1 LRSSVAEW
9 DKLRDWFLLVYESPI
24 SKDAAPMRIVGYILD
39 HWRGNLS
46 LLISFWINGSC
57 TAAIVALLTL
67 YGSDELDYSDL
78 SEASWLLATL
88 TLYCVSLVI
97 SVWSIVGIWRSATSY
112 QQKGGALKW
121 SLTARLFAL
130 LGALGFASEFSQ
142 ATLPVF
148 QTLLVRAGIENL
160 GPPATLKVTG
170 RTLHIDGTIT
180 HKVTERFKALIDQ
193 HPDIEQISISS
204 FGGRTN
210 AGVAIASIISKR
222 KLNTVAV
229 GECSSA
235 CTFIFLSG
243 KIRMFDIN
251 SSLGFHSPKILG
263 LSDLESQSESPEV
276 TEAYEAAGLSDAFI
290 SKALGT
296 PSASMWY
303 PSDDILIRQG
313 AVHLFTQA
321 RIKYEHE
328 QQVEYFRTEGPLK
341 IDDLTKVVGAKIDNT
356 ALTYTYVIAARSDE
370 VDWDGMAVMAKYDAN
385 AAICRNAV
393 TYLMVKSGASYTYL
407 YVDKNGEKVGSVV
420 IDKCYNTV

>member
-1 LRSSVAEW
+1 MTSRSRQAT
-9 DKLRDWFLLVYESPI
+9 
-24 SKDAAPMRIVGYILD
+24 MRIFGYIRD
-39 HWRGNLS
+39 HWSGNLS
-46 LLISFWINGSC
+46 LPISFWVNGSF
-57 TAAIVALLTL
+57 TAVIVAVLIL
-67 YGSDELDYSDL
+67 YVADKLDYSDL
-78 SEASWLLATL
+78 SEASWLIATL
-88 TLYCVSLVI
+88 TLYCVSIIV

-112 QQKGGALKW
+112 QKNGGALKW
-121 SLTARLFAL
+121 SLTTKLLVL
-130 LGALGFASEFSQ
+130 LGALGFASEVSQ

-148 QTLLVRAGIENL
+148 QTLMVRAGIETL

-180 HKVTERFKALIDQ
+180 HTVTERFEALINQ
-193 HPDIEQISISS
+193 HPDIDQVSISS

-251 SSLGFHSPKILG
+251 AALGFHSPKILG
-263 LSDLESQSESPEV
+263 LSDLESRFESPAV
-276 TEAYEAAGLSDAFI
+276 TEAYQTAGLSEAFI
-290 SKALGT
+290 SQALRT

-303 PSDDILIRQG
+303 PSDDTLIRQG

-321 RIKYEHE
+321 RIKYDHE
-328 QQVEYFRTEGPLK
+328 QEVEYFRTNGPLK
-341 IDDLTKVVGAKIDNT
+341 IDDLTKVVGAKIDNA
-356 ALTYTYVIAARSDE
+356 ALTYTYVIAARYDE
-370 VDWDGMAVMAKYDAN
+370 VDWDGMVVMAKYDAN

-393 TYLMVKSGASYTYL
+393 TYLMVKSGASYIYL
-407 YVDKNGEKVGSVV
+407 YVDKNGEKVGSIV
-420 IDKCYNTV
+420 IDKCYNTL

>member
-1 LRSSVAEW
+1 MIFHSIPGHFKS
-9 DKLRDWFLLVYESPI
+9 
-24 SKDAAPMRIVGYILD
+24 
-39 HWRGNLS
+39 HWQGNLS
-46 LLISFWINGSC
+46 LPRSFWVNGSC
-57 TAAIVALLTL
+57 AAVIVALLTV

-78 SEASWLLATL
+78 SETSWLIATL
-88 TLYCVSLVI
+88 TLYCVSI
-97 SVWSIVGIWRSATSY
+97 IITVWSIVGIWRSATSY
-112 QQKGGALKW
+112 QKNGGVLKW
-121 SLTARLFAL
+121 SLTARLLAL
-130 LGALGFASEFSQ
+130 LGALGFASEVSQ

-148 QTLLVRAGIENL
+148 QTLLVRSGIETL

-193 HPDIEQISISS
+193 YPDIDQVSISS

-243 KIRMFDIN
+243 KIRKFDIN
-251 SSLGFHSPKILG
+251 ASLGFHSPKILG
-263 LSDLESQSESPEV
+263 LSDLESQFESPEV

-341 IDDLTKVVGAKIDNT
+341 IDDRTKVVSAKIDNT
-356 ALTYTYVIAARSDE
+356 ALTYTYVIAARADE
-370 VDWDGMAVMAKYDAN
+370 VNWDGMVVMAKYDAN

-393 TYLMVKSGASYTYL
+393 THLMVKSGASYTYS
-407 YVDKNGEKVGSVV
+407 YVDKNGEKVGSIM
-420 IDKCYNTV
+420 IDKCYNII

>member
-1 LRSSVAEW
+1 MINSYRQ
-9 DKLRDWFLLVYESPI
+9 
-24 SKDAAPMRIVGYILD
+24 APMCITGYVRG
-39 HWRGNLS
+39 HWRGSLS
-46 LLISFWINGSC
+46 LPISFWVNG
-57 TAAIVALLTL
+57 LLTAL
-67 YGSDELDYSDL
+67 VVAVMTVYVTDELDYSDL
-78 SEASWLLATL
+78 SETSWMLATL
-88 TLYCVSLVI
+88 TLYCVSIII
-97 SVWSIVGIWRSATSY
+97 SLWSIVGIWRSATSY
-112 QQKGGALKW
+112 QQTGGALKW
-121 SLTARLFAL
+121 SLTTKL
-130 LGALGFASEFSQ
+130 LVLVGALGFASEVSR

-148 QTLLVRAGIENL
+148 QTLIVRAGIETL

-180 HKVTERFKALIDQ
+180 HKVTERFEALIAQ
-193 HPDIEQISISS
+193 HPDIDQVSISS

-210 AGVAIASIISKR
+210 AAVAIASIISKR
-222 KLNTVAV
+222 KLNTVAA

-251 SSLGFHSPKILG
+251 AALGFHSPKILG

-290 SKALGT
+290 SQALAT

-303 PSDDILIRQG
+303 PSDDTLIRQG

-341 IDDLTKVVGAKIDNT
+341 IDDRTKVVGAKIDNT
-356 ALTYTYVIAARSDE
+356 ALTYTYVIAARYDE
-370 VDWDGMAVMAKYDAN
+370 VDWDGMVVMAKYDAN

-393 TYLMVKSGASYTYL
+393 THLMVKSGASYSYL

-420 IDKCYNTV
+420 IDKCYNAI

>member
-1 LRSSVAEW
+1 MTTRCRQPLMG
-9 DKLRDWFLLVYESPI
+9 LF
-24 SKDAAPMRIVGYILD
+24 GYIRN

-46 LLISFWINGSC
+46 LPRSFWVNG
-57 TAAIVALLTL
+57 LLTAL
-67 YGSDELDYSDL
+67 VVAVMTVYVTGELDYSDL
-78 SEASWLLATL
+78 SENSWMFATL
-88 TLYCVSLVI
+88 TLYCVSIII

-112 QQKGGALKW
+112 QKNGGALKW
-121 SLTARLFAL
+121 SFTARLLVL
-130 LGALGFASEFSQ
+130 LSALGFASEVSQ

-148 QTLLVRAGIENL
+148 QTLLVRAGIETL

-170 RTLHIDGTIT
+170 RTLHIEGTIT
-180 HKVTERFKALIDQ
+180 HKVTERFIALIDQ
-193 HPDIEQISISS
+193 HPDIDLISISS

-243 KIRMFDIN
+243 KTRMFDIN

-263 LSDLESQSESPEV
+263 LSDLESRFESPEV
-276 TEAYEAAGLSDAFI
+276 TEAYEAAGLSEAFI
-290 SKALGT
+290 SKALRT

-303 PSDDILIRQG
+303 PSDDILIRQR

-341 IDDLTKVVGAKIDNT
+341 IDDRTKVVGAKIDNT
-356 ALTYTYVIAARSDE
+356 ALTYTYVIAARADE
-370 VDWDGMAVMAKYDAN
+370 VDWDGMVVMAKYDAN

-393 TYLMVKSGASYTYL
+393 TYLMVKSGATYTYL

>member
-1 LRSSVAEW
+1 MIFHSIPGHFKS
-9 DKLRDWFLLVYESPI
+9 
-24 SKDAAPMRIVGYILD
+24 
-39 HWRGNLS
+39 HWQGNLS
-46 LLISFWINGSC
+46 LPRSFWVNGSC
-57 TAAIVALLTL
+57 AAVIVALLTV

-78 SEASWLLATL
+78 SETSWLIATL
-88 TLYCVSLVI
+88 TLYCVSI
-97 SVWSIVGIWRSATSY
+97 IITVWSIVGIWRSATSY
-112 QQKGGALKW
+112 QKNGGVLKW
-121 SLTARLFAL
+121 SLTARLLAL
-130 LGALGFASEFSQ
+130 LGALGFASEVSQ

-148 QTLLVRAGIENL
+148 QTLLVRAGIETL

-193 HPDIEQISISS
+193 YPDIDQVSISS

-243 KIRMFDIN
+243 KIRKFDIN
-251 SSLGFHSPKILG
+251 ASLGFHSPKILG
-263 LSDLESQSESPEV
+263 LSDLESQFESPEV

-341 IDDLTKVVGAKIDNT
+341 IDDRTKVVSAKIDNT
-356 ALTYTYVIAARSDE
+356 ALTYTYVIAARADE
-370 VDWDGMAVMAKYDAN
+370 VNWDGMVVMAKYDAN

-393 TYLMVKSGASYTYL
+393 THLMVKSGASYTYS
-407 YVDKNGEKVGSVV
+407 YVDKNGEKVGSIM
-420 IDKCYNTV
+420 IDKCYNII

>member
-1 LRSSVAEW
+1 VQLSINRS
-9 DKLRDWFLLVYESPI
+9 I
-24 SKDAAPMRIVGYILD
+24 HYIKD
-39 HWRGNLS
+39 HWQGNLS
-46 LLISFWINGSC
+46 LALSFYVNGLV
-57 TAAIVALLTL
+57 TALVIAGLTV
-67 YGSDELDYSDL
+67 YGSDKLDYSDL
-78 SEASWLLATL
+78 SETAWLISTL
-88 TLYCVSLVI
+88 ILYCVSIII
-97 SVWSIVGIWRSATSY
+97 SVWGILGIWRSATSY

-121 SLTARLFAL
+121 SLTAKLFAL
-130 LGALGFASEFSQ
+130 LGALGFASEVSQ

-148 QTLLVRAGIENL
+148 QTLFVRAGIETL

-180 HKVTERFKALIDQ
+180 HKVTERFQALINQ
-193 HPDIEQISISS
+193 HPDIDQVSISS

-210 AGVAIASIISKR
+210 AAVSIAAIISKR

-263 LSDLESQSESPEV
+263 LSDLESRFQSPEV
-276 TEAYEAAGLSDAFI
+276 TEAYQAAGLSSAFI
-290 SKALGT
+290 DEALTT

-303 PSDDILIRQG
+303 PSDDVLIKQG
-313 AVHLFTQA
+313 AVHLFTQN
-321 RIKYEHE
+321 RIKHDHE
-328 QQVEYFRTEGPLK
+328 QEVENLRTSGPVK
-341 IDDLTKVVGAKIDNT
+341 VDKLTKVVGAKTDNNSI
-356 ALTYTYVIAARSDE
+356 TYTYVIAGRSDE
-370 VDWDGMAVMAKYDAN
+370 VDWDRMVVMAKYDAN

-393 TYLMVKSGASYTYL
+393 THVMVKSGASYTYL
-407 YVDKNGEKVGSVV
+407 YVDERGEKVGSVV

>member
-1 LRSSVAEW
+1 MIFHSIPGHFKS
-9 DKLRDWFLLVYESPI
+9 
-24 SKDAAPMRIVGYILD
+24 
-39 HWRGNLS
+39 HWQGNLS
-46 LLISFWINGSC
+46 LPRSFWVNGSC
-57 TAAIVALLTL
+57 AAVIVALLTV

-78 SEASWLLATL
+78 SETSWLIATL
-88 TLYCVSLVI
+88 TLYCVSI
-97 SVWSIVGIWRSATSY
+97 IITVWSIVGIWRSATSY
-112 QQKGGALKW
+112 QKNGGALKW
-121 SLTARLFAL
+121 SLTARLLAL
-130 LGALGFASEFSQ
+130 LGALGFASEVSQ

-148 QTLLVRAGIENL
+148 QTLLVRAGIETL

-193 HPDIEQISISS
+193 YPDIDQVSISS

-243 KIRMFDIN
+243 KIRKFDIN
-251 SSLGFHSPKILG
+251 AAWGFHSPKILG
-263 LSDLESQSESPEV
+263 LSDLESRFESPDV
-276 TEAYEAAGLSDAFI
+276 TDAYQAAGLSDAFI
-290 SKALGT
+290 SKALST

-303 PSDDILIRQG
+303 PSDDVLIRQG
-313 AVHLFTQA
+313 AVNLFTQA
-321 RIKYEHE
+321 RIKQEHE
-328 QQVEYFRTEGPLK
+328 QQVEYFRTNGPLK

-356 ALTYTYVIAARSDE
+356 ALTYTYVIAARADE
-370 VDWDGMAVMAKYDAN
+370 VDWDGMVVMAKYDAN

-393 TYLMVKSGASYTYL
+393 THLMVKSGASYTYS
-407 YVDKNGEKVGSVV
+407 YVDKNGEKVGSIM
-420 IDKCYNTV
+420 IDKCYNII

>member
-1 LRSSVAEW
+1 MQLSINRS
-9 DKLRDWFLLVYESPI
+9 I
-24 SKDAAPMRIVGYILD
+24 HYIKD
-39 HWRGNLS
+39 HWQGNLS
-46 LLISFWINGSC
+46 LALSFYVNGLV
-57 TAAIVALLTL
+57 TALVIAGLTV
-67 YGSDELDYSDL
+67 YGSDKLDYSDL
-78 SEASWLLATL
+78 SETAWLISTL
-88 TLYCVSLVI
+88 ILYCVSIII
-97 SVWSIVGIWRSATSY
+97 SVWGILGIWRSATSY

-121 SLTARLFAL
+121 SLTAKLFAL
-130 LGALGFASEFSQ
+130 LGALGFASEVSQ

-148 QTLLVRAGIENL
+148 QTLFVRAGIETL

-180 HKVTERFKALIDQ
+180 HKVTERFQALINQ
-193 HPDIEQISISS
+193 HPDIDQVSISS

-210 AGVAIASIISKR
+210 AAVSIAAIISKR

-263 LSDLESQSESPEV
+263 LSDLESRFQSPEV
-276 TEAYEAAGLSDAFI
+276 TEAYQAAGLSSAFI
-290 SKALGT
+290 DEALTT

-303 PSDDILIRQG
+303 PSDDVLIKQG
-313 AVHLFTQA
+313 AVHLFTQN
-321 RIKYEHE
+321 RIKHDHE
-328 QQVEYFRTEGPLK
+328 QEVENLRTSGPVK
-341 IDDLTKVVGAKIDNT
+341 VDKLTKVVGAKTDNNSI
-356 ALTYTYVIAARSDE
+356 TYTYVIAGRSDE
-370 VDWDGMAVMAKYDAN
+370 VDWDRMVVMAKYDAN

-393 TYLMVKSGASYTYL
+393 THVMVKSGASYTYL
-407 YVDKNGEKVGSVV
+407 YVDERGEKVGSVV

>member
-1 LRSSVAEW
+1 MQKHLMIFHS
-9 DKLRDWFLLVYESPI
+9 I
-24 SKDAAPMRIVGYILD
+24 SGHFKN

-46 LLISFWINGSC
+46 LPISFWVNGLV
-57 TAAIVALLTL
+57 TAVIVALLTV
-67 YGSDELDYSDL
+67 YGSDKLDYSDL
-78 SEASWLLATL
+78 SEASWLIATL
-88 TLYCVSLVI
+88 TLYCVSMVI

-112 QQKGGALKW
+112 QKNGGALKW
-121 SLTARLFAL
+121 SLTAQIFAL

-148 QTLLVRAGIENL
+148 QTLIVRAGIEPL

-180 HKVTERFKALIDQ
+180 HKVTERFIALIEQ
-193 HPDIEQISISS
+193 HPDIEQVSISS

-210 AGVAIASIISKR
+210 AAVAIASIISKR

-251 SSLGFHSPKILG
+251 STLGFHSPKILG
-263 LSDLESQSESPEV
+263 LSDLESRFESPEV
-276 TEAYEAAGLSDAFI
+276 TEAYQAAGLSEAFI
-290 SKALGT
+290 SKALRT

-313 AVHLFTQA
+313 AVHLFTEA
-321 RIKYEHE
+321 RIKQEHE
-328 QQVEYFRTEGPLK
+328 QEVEYFRTNGPLK
-341 IDDLTKVVGAKIDNT
+341 IDKLTKVVSAKINNA
-356 ALTYTYVIAARSDE
+356 ALTYTYVIAGRTED
-370 VDWDGMAVMAKYDAN
+370 VDWDGTVVMATYDAN
-385 AAICRNAV
+385 AVICRNAV
-393 TYLMVKSGASYTYL
+393 SHLLVKSGASYTYL
-407 YVDKNGEKVGSVV
+407 YVDERGEKVGSVV
-420 IDKCYNTV
+420 IDKCFNTL

>member
-1 LRSSVAEW
+1 MIFDSLT
-9 DKLRDWFLLVYESPI
+9 
-24 SKDAAPMRIVGYILD
+24 GYVKNN
-39 HWRGNLS
+39 WQGNLS
-46 LLISFWINGSC
+46 LPISFWVNGSL
-57 TAAIVALLTL
+57 AAVIVAVLTL
-67 YGSDELDYSDL
+67 YVTGELDYSDL
-78 SEASWLLATL
+78 SETSWLIATL
-88 TLYCVSLVI
+88 TLYCVSIII
-97 SVWSIVGIWRSATSY
+97 SVWSIVGIWRSAASH
-112 QQKGGALKW
+112 QRRGGVLKW
-121 SLTARLFAL
+121 SLTARLLAL
-130 LGALGFASEFSQ
+130 LGALGFAAEVSQ

-148 QTLLVRAGIENL
+148 QTLLVRAGIETL

-180 HKVTERFKALIDQ
+180 HKVTERFQALINQ
-193 HPDIEQISISS
+193 HPDIDQISISS

-243 KIRMFDIN
+243 KIRKFDIN

-263 LSDLESQSESPEV
+263 LSDLESRLESPEV
-276 TEAYEAAGLSDAFI
+276 TEAYQAAGLSEAFI
-290 SKALGT
+290 SQALRT

-303 PSDDILIRQG
+303 PSDDTLIRQG
-313 AVHLFTQA
+313 AVHLFTQD
-321 RIKYEHE
+321 RIKYDHE
-328 QQVEYFRTEGPLK
+328 QEVEYFRTNGPLK
-341 IDDLTKVVGAKIDNT
+341 IDDLTKVVSAKTNNA

-370 VDWDGMAVMAKYDAN
+370 VDWDGMVVMAKYDAN

-407 YVDKNGEKVGSVV
+407 YVDKNGEKVGSIV
-420 IDKCYNTV
+420 IDKCYNTI

>member
-1 LRSSVAEW
+1 MTKPSRQSLIGI
-9 DKLRDWFLLVYESPI
+9 F
-24 SKDAAPMRIVGYILD
+24 GYIRD
-39 HWRGNLS
+39 HLRGSLS
-46 LLISFWINGSC
+46 LPISFWVNGSI
-57 TAAIVALLTL
+57 TAAIVAVLTV
-67 YGSDELDYSDL
+67 YVKGELDYSDL
-78 SEASWLLATL
+78 SETWWMLATL
-88 TLYCVSLVI
+88 TLYSVSIII
-97 SVWSIVGIWRSATSY
+97 SVWSILGIWRSATSY
-112 QQKGGALKW
+112 QQKGGALRW
-121 SLTARLFAL
+121 SLTARVLAL
-130 LGALGFASEFSQ
+130 LGALGFASEVSQ

-148 QTLLVRAGIENL
+148 QTLIVRAGIETL

-180 HKVTERFKALIDQ
+180 HKVTERFIALINQ
-193 HPDIEQISISS
+193 HPDIDQVSISS

-210 AGVAIASIISKR
+210 AAIAIAAIISKR

-229 GECSSA
+229 GECSSG

-243 KIRMFDIN
+243 KIRKFDIN

-276 TEAYEAAGLSDAFI
+276 TEAYQAAGLSEAFI
-290 SKALGT
+290 SQALRT

-303 PSDDILIRQG
+303 PSDDTLIRQG

-321 RIKYEHE
+321 RIKHEHE
-328 QQVEYFRTEGPLK
+328 QQVEYFRTNGPLK
-341 IDDLTKVVGAKIDNT
+341 IDDLTKVVSAKIDNA
-356 ALTYTYVIAARSDE
+356 ALTYTYVIAAQYDE
-370 VDWDGMAVMAKYDAN
+370 VDWDGMVVMAKYDAN

-407 YVDKNGEKVGSVV
+407 YVDKNGEKVGSIV

>member
-1 LRSSVAEW
+1 MTKTSRQSLIGI
-9 DKLRDWFLLVYESPI
+9 F
-24 SKDAAPMRIVGYILD
+24 GYIRD
-39 HWRGNLS
+39 HWRGGLS
-46 LLISFWINGSC
+46 LPISFWVNGSVS
-57 TAAIVALLTL
+57 AVIVALLTV

-78 SEASWLLATL
+78 SETSWMLATL
-88 TLYCVSLVI
+88 TLYCVSIII
-97 SVWSIVGIWRSATSY
+97 SVWSILGTWRSATSY
-112 QQKGGALKW
+112 QKKGGALKW
-121 SLTARLFAL
+121 SLTTKL
-130 LGALGFASEFSQ
+130 LVLVGALGFASEVSQ

-148 QTLLVRAGIENL
+148 QTLIVRAGIETL

-180 HKVTERFKALIDQ
+180 HKVTERFQALIDQ
-193 HPDIEQISISS
+193 HPDIDQVSISS

-251 SSLGFHSPKILG
+251 AALGFHSPKILG

-290 SKALGT
+290 SQALAT

-303 PSDDILIRQG
+303 PSDDTLIRQG

-321 RIKYEHE
+321 RIKHEHD
-328 QQVEYFRTEGPLK
+328 QQVEYFRSNGPLK
-341 IDDLTKVVGAKIDNT
+341 IDDLTKVVGAKIDNA
-356 ALTYTYVIAARSDE
+356 ALTYTYVIEARYDE
-370 VDWDGMAVMAKYDAN
+370 VDWDGMVVMAKYDAN

-407 YVDKNGEKVGSVV
+407 YVDQNGEKVGSIV
-420 IDKCYNTV
+420 IDKCYNTL

>member
-1 LRSSVAEW
+1 M
-9 DKLRDWFLLVYESPI
+9 D
-24 SKDAAPMRIVGYILD
+24 RIIHYIEH

-46 LLISFWINGSC
+46 LPISFWVNGSF
-57 TAAIVALLTL
+57 TAVIVAVLTV
-67 YGSDELDYSDL
+67 YGSDKLDYSDL
-78 SEASWLLATL
+78 SETSWLIATL
-88 TLYCVSLVI
+88 TLYCVSIII
-97 SVWSIVGIWRSATSY
+97 SVWSIVGIWRSAKGY

-130 LGALGFASEFSQ
+130 ISALGFASEVSQ

-148 QTLLVRAGIENL
+148 QTLIVRAGIETL
-160 GPPATLKVTG
+160 GPPATIKVTG
-170 RTLHIDGTIT
+170 RTLYIDGTIT
-180 HKVTERFKALIDQ
+180 HKVTERFEALINQ
-193 HPDIEQISISS
+193 HPDIDQISISS

-251 SSLGFHSPKILG
+251 SALGFHSPKILG
-263 LSDLESQSESPEV
+263 LSDLESRFESPAV
-276 TEAYEAAGLSDAFI
+276 TEAYQTAGLSEAFI
-290 SKALGT
+290 SQALRT

-303 PSDDILIRQG
+303 PSDDTLIRQG

-321 RIKYEHE
+321 RIKYDHE
-328 QQVEYFRTEGPLK
+328 QEVEYFRTNGPLK
-341 IDDLTKVVGAKIDNT
+341 IDDLTKVVGAKIDNA
-356 ALTYTYVIAARSDE
+356 ALTYTYVIAGRSDE
-370 VDWDGMAVMAKYDAN
+370 VDWDGMVVMAKYDAN

-407 YVDKNGEKVGSVV
+407 YVDKNGEKVGSIV
-420 IDKCYNTV
+420 IDKCYNTL

>member
-1 LRSSVAEW
+1 
-9 DKLRDWFLLVYESPI
+9 
-24 SKDAAPMRIVGYILD
+24 MRIFEYVRG

-46 LLISFWINGSC
+46 LPRSFWVNG
-57 TAAIVALLTL
+57 LLTTL
-67 YGSDELDYSDL
+67 VVAVLTVYVTGELDYSDL
-78 SEASWLLATL
+78 SENSRMFATL
-88 TLYCVSLVI
+88 TLYCASIII

-112 QQKGGALKW
+112 QRRGGALKW
-121 SLTARLFAL
+121 SLTARLLVL
-130 LGALGFASEFSQ
+130 LSALGFASEVSR

-148 QTLLVRAGIENL
+148 QTLLVRAGIETL

-180 HKVTERFKALIDQ
+180 HKVAERFEALINQ
-193 HPDIEQISISS
+193 HPDIDHVSISS

-251 SSLGFHSPKILG
+251 SALGFHSPKILG
-263 LSDLESQSESPEV
+263 LSDLESRFESPAV
-276 TEAYEAAGLSDAFI
+276 TEAYQTAGLSEAFI
-290 SKALGT
+290 SQALRT

-303 PSDDILIRQG
+303 PSDDTLIRQG

-321 RIKYEHE
+321 RIKYDHE
-328 QQVEYFRTEGPLK
+328 QEVEYFQTNGPLK
-341 IDDLTKVVGAKIDNT
+341 IDDLTKVVGAKIDNA
-356 ALTYTYVIAARSDE
+356 ALTYTYVIAARYDE
-370 VDWDGMAVMAKYDAN
+370 VDWDGMVVMAKYDAN

-407 YVDKNGEKVGSVV
+407 YVDKNGEKVGSIV
-420 IDKCYNTV
+420 IDKCYNTL

>member
-1 LRSSVAEW
+1 MTTRS
-9 DKLRDWFLLVYESPI
+9 RQ
-24 SKDAAPMRIVGYILD
+24 APMRIFGYIRD
-39 HWRGNLS
+39 HWRGSLS
-46 LLISFWINGSC
+46 LPISFWVNGSL
-57 TAAIVALLTL
+57 TAVIVALLTV
-67 YGSDELDYSDL
+67 YVTGELDYSDL
-78 SEASWLLATL
+78 SENSWMFATL

-97 SVWSIVGIWRSATSY
+97 SVWSIVGIWRSAVSY
-112 QQKGGALKW
+112 QQRGGALKW
-121 SLTARLFAL
+121 SLTARLLTL
-130 LGALGFASEFSQ
+130 LGALGFASEVSR

-148 QTLLVRAGIENL
+148 QTLIVRAGIETL

-180 HKVTERFKALIDQ
+180 HKVTERFEALIDQ
-193 HPDIEQISISS
+193 HPDIDLISISS

-243 KIRMFDIN
+243 KTRMFDIN

-263 LSDLESQSESPEV
+263 LSDLESRFESPEV
-276 TEAYEAAGLSDAFI
+276 TEAYQAAGLSEAFI
-290 SKALGT
+290 SQALRT

-313 AVHLFTQA
+313 AVHLFT
-321 RIKYEHE
+321 RTRVKYELE
-328 QQVEYFRTEGPLK
+328 QQVEYFRTEGALK
-341 IDDLTKVVGAKIDNT
+341 IDKLTKVVSAKIDNT
-356 ALTYTYVIAARSDE
+356 ALTYTYVIAAKADE

-393 TYLMVKSGASYTYL
+393 TRLMVKSGASYSYL

>member
-1 LRSSVAEW
+1 VLVCRRISRVAE
-9 DKLRDWFLLVYESPI
+9 I
-24 SKDAAPMRIVGYILD
+24 SGLMINSYRKAPKRIAGYIRK

-46 LLISFWINGSC
+46 LPISFWVNGSL
-57 TAAIVALLTL
+57 TVVIVALLTV

-78 SEASWLLATL
+78 SEASWLIATL
-88 TLYCVSLVI
+88 TLYCVSIII

-112 QQKGGALKW
+112 QKNGGALKW
-121 SLTARLFAL
+121 SLTARLLAL
-130 LGALGFASEFSQ
+130 LGALGFASEVSQ

-148 QTLLVRAGIENL
+148 QTLIVRAGIETL

-180 HKVTERFKALIDQ
+180 HKVTERFEALIDQ
-193 HPDIEQISISS
+193 HPDIDLISISS

-263 LSDLESQSESPEV
+263 LSDLESRFESPEV
-276 TEAYEAAGLSDAFI
+276 TEAYQAAGLSEAFI
-290 SKALGT
+290 SQALRT

-313 AVHLFTQA
+313 AVHLFTKG
-321 RIKYEHE
+321 RVKHELE
-328 QQVEYFRTEGPLK
+328 QQIEAFRKSAPLK
-341 IDDLTKVVGAKIDNT
+341 IDEITKAVSAEIDGT
-356 ALTYTYVIAARSDE
+356 SLTYTYIFSVHKDEIDWETMSNDTEYADVVICGDP
-370 VDWDGMAVMAKYDAN
+370 VIK
-385 AAICRNAV
+385 
-393 TYLMVKSGASYTYL
+393 LLVKSGATFNNL
-407 YVDKNGEKVGSVV
+407 YIDKNGTKVGIVKV
-420 IDKCYNTV
+420 EKCPPVPPFSS

>member
-1 LRSSVAEW
+1 MTSRSRQP
-9 DKLRDWFLLVYESPI
+9 LMGIF
-24 SKDAAPMRIVGYILD
+24 GYIRN
-39 HWRGNLS
+39 HWRGSLS
-46 LLISFWINGSC
+46 LPISFWVNGSC
-57 TAAIVALLTL
+57 TAAIVALLTV

-78 SEASWLLATL
+78 SEASWMLATL
-88 TLYCVSLVI
+88 TLYCVSIII
-97 SVWSIVGIWRSATSY
+97 SVWCIVGIWRSATSY

-121 SLTARLFAL
+121 SLTAQLFAL

-148 QTLLVRAGIENL
+148 QTLLVRAGIETL

-180 HKVTERFKALIDQ
+180 HKVTERFIALIKQ
-193 HPDIEQISISS
+193 HPDIDLISISS

-243 KIRMFDIN
+243 KIRLFDTN

-263 LSDLESQSESPEV
+263 LSDLESQFESPEV
-276 TEAYEAAGLSDAFI
+276 TEAYEAAGLSEAFI
-290 SKALGT
+290 NKALRT

-313 AVHLFTQA
+313 AVHLFTKG
-321 RIKYEHE
+321 RVKYELE
-328 QQVEYFRTEGPLK
+328 QQIEAFRKSAPLK
-341 IDDLTKVVGAKIDNT
+341 IDEITKAVSAELDGNN
-356 ALTYTYVIAARSDE
+356 LTYTYIFSVPKDEIDWETMSNDTEYADVVICGDP
-370 VDWDGMAVMAKYDAN
+370 VIKLLVQ
-385 AAICRNAV
+385 
-393 TYLMVKSGASYTYL
+393 SGATFSNL
-407 YVDKNGEKVGSVV
+407 YIDKNGTKVGIVKV
-420 IDKCYNTV
+420 EKC

>member
-1 LRSSVAEW
+1 MIFDSIPGCI
-9 DKLRDWFLLVYESPI
+9 KN
-24 SKDAAPMRIVGYILD
+24 

-46 LLISFWINGSC
+46 LPISFWVNGSF
-57 TAAIVALLTL
+57 TTVIVALLTL
-67 YGSDELDYSDL
+67 YVSDELDYSDL

-88 TLYCVSLVI
+88 TLYCVSMVI
-97 SVWSIVGIWRSATSY
+97 VVWSIVGIWRSATSY

-121 SLTARLFAL
+121 SLTARLLAL
-130 LGALGFASEFSQ
+130 LGALGFSSEFSQ

-148 QTLLVRAGIENL
+148 QTLIVRAGIETL

-180 HKVTERFKALIDQ
+180 HKVTERFEALIAQ
-193 HPDIEQISISS
+193 HPDIDQVSISS

-243 KIRMFDIN
+243 KVRKFDIN
-251 SSLGFHSPKILG
+251 ASLGFHSPKILG
-263 LSDLESQSESPEV
+263 LSDLESRLESPAV
-276 TEAYEAAGLSDAFI
+276 TEAYQAAGLSEAFI
-290 SKALGT
+290 SKALST

-313 AVHLFTQA
+313 AVHLFTKA
-321 RIKYEHE
+321 RVKYELE
-328 QQVEYFRTEGPLK
+328 QQLEAFRKSAPLK
-341 IDDLTKVVGAKIDNT
+341 IDEITKAVSAKIEGT
-356 ALTYTYVIAARSDE
+356 SLTYTYIFSVHKDEIDWETMSNDTEYADVVICGDP
-370 VDWDGMAVMAKYDAN
+370 VIKLLVQ
-385 AAICRNAV
+385 
-393 TYLMVKSGASYTYL
+393 SGATFSNL
-407 YVDKNGEKVGSVV
+407 YIDKNGTKVGIVKV
-420 IDKCYNTV
+420 EKCPPVPPLRS